1 MSLRASTRPLSASLK
16 ASAIRTYARPAAVE
30 LAYDVF
36 EPAEVKQPGQSLVLC
51 HGLFGSKQNWRSLAK
66 GFAQR
71 LGMPVYALDMRN
83 HGMSTAAQPHG
94 YADMAHDIAEFADKA
109 GIKSGMNLLGHSM
122 GGKAVQAYAL
132 NKELNSN
139 LRSLIA
145 IDMSPATGKVAP
157 IFMDYINAMREV
169 EAAKVSSRAEADK
182 IMEKVEPDAAVRAF
196 LLTNVLNKDD
206 GDGKSYL
213 AFRVPLDVMAQEIP
227 EIGGFP
233 YTAPPPVTETSPQ
246 WEGPTLFL
254 KGKKSPYI
262 NRKNIPICEAYFPN
276 MQLVSIDAGHW
287 VHADQPAETT
297 DVVAK
302 FIASERVDNRE

>member
-16 ASAIRTYARPAAVE
+16 ASAVRTYTRPASVE
-30 LAYDVF
+30 LVYDVF
-36 EPAEVKQPGQSLVLC
+36 EPAELKNPDQSLVLC

-83 HGMSTAAQPHG
+83 HGMSPAVQPHG
-94 YADMAHDIAEFADKA
+94 YAGMAEDIAALAQKT

-139 LRSLIA
+139 LRSMIA
-145 IDMSPATGKVAP
+145 IDMTAATGKVAP
-157 IFMDYINAMREV
+157 IFMEYINAMREV
-169 EAAKVSSRAEADK
+169 EAAKVSSRADADK
-182 IMEKVEPDAAVRAF
+182 IMEKVEPDVAIRQF

-213 AFRVPLDVMAQEIP
+213 AFRVPLDIMAEEIP

-233 YTAPPPVTETSPQ
+233 YTQPPPVTEDSPQ
-246 WEGPTLFL
+246 WDGPALFI

-262 NRKNIPICEAYFPN
+262 NRKNIPVCEAYFPN
-276 MQLVSIDAGHW
+276 MQLVTLDTGHW
-287 VHADQPAETT
+287 VHAEQPAQTT
-297 DVVAK
+297 DAVAK
-302 FIASERVDNRE
+302 FIAGERVDNRE

>member
-1 MSLRASTRPLSASLK
+1 VRAYS
-16 ASAIRTYARPAAVE
+16 RPASVE
-30 LAYDVF
+30 LVYDLF
-36 EPAEVKQPGQSLVLC
+36 EPKEVKHADQSLVLC

-83 HGMSTAAQPHG
+83 HGMSPAATPHG
-94 YADMAHDIAEFADKA
+94 YADMAADIAAFAEKA

-132 NKELNSN
+132 NKELNGN

-157 IFMDYINAMREV
+157 IFMEYINAMREV
-169 EAAKVSSRAEADK
+169 EAAKVSSRADADK
-182 IMEKVEPDAAVRAF
+182 IMEKVEPDVATRQF

-213 AFRVPLDVMAQEIP
+213 AFRVPLDIMAGEIP

-233 YTAPPPVTETSPQ
+233 YTPPPPVSETSPQ

-276 MQLVSIDAGHW
+276 MQLVTLDAGHW
-287 VHADQPAETT
+287 VHADQPGETT
-297 DVVAK
+297 DAVAK
-302 FIASERVDNRE
+302 FIAGERVDNRE